1 MKTTAAIGLILL
13 LVLSACAATQQT
25 PAVGTPTAAET
36 AEEPQEEEPAVEVA
50 EAEAEAMPEETAEKP
65 AAKGGDVAILG
76 KEGFDP
82 AELKISEG
90 SAVRFVNNANKVILL
105 TFFKDGKFYQ
115 NSPTMNAGE
124 SFDMEFSSKG
134 SYQYWT
140 IQFGVKATIT
150 VE

>member
-1 MKTTAAIGLILL
+1 MGITAAIGLIML

-25 PAVGTPTAAET
+25 PVVQTTTET
-36 AEEPQEEEPAVEVA
+36 AEEPQEEESAIEVA
-50 EAEAEAMPEETAEKP
+50 EAEEAEAMPGETAGKP
-65 AAKGGDVAILG
+65 AAKGGDINILG
-76 KEGFDP
+76 KDGFDP
-82 AELKISEG
+82 AELKISGG